1 MGPDARRLLDVL
13 SAPGDDDA
21 TVHEARQLLGM
32 TPGPFDEAFRYR
44 WRGWL
49 DAVGHGP
56 TDFITGSQMV
66 TLRRVRGRAA
76 DGPAE

>member
-32 TPGPFDEAFRYR
+32 TPGGYDEAFRYR

-49 DAVGHGP
+49 DAIGYGA